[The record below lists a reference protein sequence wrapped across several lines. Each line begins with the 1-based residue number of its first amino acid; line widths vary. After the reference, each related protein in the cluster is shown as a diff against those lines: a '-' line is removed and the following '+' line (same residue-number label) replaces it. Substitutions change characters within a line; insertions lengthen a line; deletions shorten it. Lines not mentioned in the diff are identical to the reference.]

1 MVVRDILVFKGL
13 QVSDDDQALVLSY
26 TREVGLTVRVALG
39 RKREVRGTKE
49 GSEREVRGT
58 KEERRRKDNGKKGES
73 TGGVSLIFS
82 LLNAF

>member
-39 RKREVRGTKE
+39 RKRDVRGMKREVRGTKE
-49 GSEREVRGT
+49 GSKRD
-58 KEERRRKDNGKKGES
+58 ERRK
-73 TGGVSLIFS
+73 
-82 LLNAF
+82 